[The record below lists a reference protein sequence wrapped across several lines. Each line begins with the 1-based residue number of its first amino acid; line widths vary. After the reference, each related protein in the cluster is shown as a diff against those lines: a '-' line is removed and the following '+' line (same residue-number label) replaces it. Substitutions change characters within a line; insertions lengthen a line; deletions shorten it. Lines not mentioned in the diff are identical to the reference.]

1 MPRRKPAEPGPAFAL
16 PVVEPFSA
24 FLNIPY
30 DDAFQD
36 LYLAYVAGLSAFR
49 LTPRATLEIPGGER
63 RLDRILRLIQTCRY
77 SFHDLSRVE
86 IEAHRP
92 PTPRFNMPFELGLTV
107 AFDKLCPAQ
116 HTWFVFESKHRR
128 ILKSLSDLS
137 GTDVYIHDG
146 RPSGVFRE
154 LCNALVRSRR
164 QPSVQQMGTIYRSLQ
179 SSLPV
184 ILRRAG
190 AKSPFE
196 ARVFTELVLVAQGL
210 AR

>member
-1 MPRRKPAEPGPAFAL
+1 MPRRNPAEPGSAFAL

-36 LYLAYVAGLSAFR
+36 LYLAYVAGLTAFR
-49 LTPRATLEIPGGER
+49 LTPRATLEIPGSER
-63 RLDRILRLIQTCRY
+63 RLDRIFHLIQTCCY
-77 SFHDLSRVE
+77 SLHDLSRVE

-107 AFDKLCPAQ
+107 ALDTLHPGA
-116 HTWFVFESKHRR
+116 HTWFVFESRARR
-128 ILKSLSDLS
+128 IHKSLSDLG
-137 GTDVYIHDG
+137 GTDVYVHNG
-146 RPSGVFRE
+146 QPSGVFRE

-164 QPSVQQMGTIYRSLQ
+164 QPSVQQMDAIYLELK

-184 ILRRAG
+184 IMSRAG
-190 AKSPFE
+190 AKSAFQ
-196 ARVFTELVLVAQGL
+196 ARVFADLVFTAQGL